1 MNAIVT
7 GARRGIGRAVV
18 KKFIE
23 NGINVWA
30 TTSRMDDFFIEDMR
44 KLESEVSDSQS
55 LGSESVAS
63 SNLGKIIPIELELRS
78 EDSIKA
84 AVKAITSERDEEGNK
99 LPIDILV
106 NNAGIPSGGLMQM
119 TSMDTLRDVMEVN
132 FIGQM
137 SLIQKISKVMMRQKK
152 GAVVNIGS
160 VGGIEA
166 REGYLAYGSSKAA
179 FMWATRCISKELAP
193 YNIRVNAVAPGL
205 VDTDM
210 GDYKADA
217 EQQKI
222 LDSIS
227 MKRKGTPEEIAE
239 VVYFLA
245 TDASSFITGSIINA
259 DGGRL
264 I

>member
-7 GARRGIGRAVV
+7 GARKGIGRAIT
-18 KKFIE
+18 KKLVD

-30 TTSRMDDFFIEDMR
+30 TTSHMDDGFIEDMN
-44 KLESEVSDSQS
+44 S
-55 LGSESVAS
+55 LMGDAWVH
-63 SNLGKIIPIELELRS
+63 PIEMDLRNQ
-78 EDSIKA
+78 DSIKE
-84 AVKAITSERDEEGNK
+84 AVKTMAKDVDKDGNK
-99 LPIDILV
+99 PTFDILV

-119 TSMDTLRDVMEVN
+119 TSMDTLRDVMDVN
-132 FIGQM
+132 FISQI
-137 SLIQKISKVMMRQKK
+137 SLIQIVSKYMMRQKS
-152 GAVVNIGS
+152 GAIVNIGS

-210 GDYKADA
+210 GDYKKDE
-217 EQQKI
+217 EQEKI
-222 LDSIS
+222 LQVIS

>member
-7 GARRGIGRAVV
+7 GARRGIGRAIT
-18 KKFIE
+18 KKLVD

-30 TTSRMDDFFIEDMR
+30 TTSHMDDAFIEDMN
-44 KLESEVSDSQS
+44 S
-55 LGSESVAS
+55 LMGEAWVH
-63 SNLGKIIPIELELRS
+63 PIEMDLRNQ
-78 EDSIKA
+78 DSIKE
-84 AVKAITSERDEEGNK
+84 AVKTMAKDVDKDGNK
-99 LPIDILV
+99 PTFDILV

-119 TSMDTLRDVMEVN
+119 TSMDTLRDVMDVN
-132 FIGQM
+132 FISQIA
-137 SLIQKISKVMMRQKK
+137 LIQMVSKYMMRQKS
-152 GAVVNIGS
+152 GSIVNIGS

-210 GDYKADA
+210 GDYKKDD
-217 EQQKI
+217 EQEKI
-222 LDSIS
+222 LQSIS
-227 MKRKGTPEEIAE
+227 MKRKGSPEEIAE

>member
-7 GARRGIGRAVV
+7 GARRGIGRAIVE
-18 KKFIE
+18 KFIK

-30 TTSRMDDFFIEDMR
+30 CSSHMDDSFIEDM
-44 KLESEVSDSQS
+44 KALESSCEA
-55 LGSESVAS
+55 G
-63 SNLGKIIPIELELRS
+63 GKIIPLELDLRN
-78 EDSIKA
+78 EQSIKD
-84 AVKAITSERDEEGNK
+84 AVKKVYSSKDEEGNRVAV
-99 LPIDILV
+99 DILV
-106 NNAGIPSGGLMQM
+106 NNAGVPSSGLMQM

-137 SLIQKISKVMMRQKK
+137 ALIQGISKIMIRQKS
-152 GAVVNIGS
+152 GSIVNIGS
-160 VGGIEA
+160 GGGIEA

-205 VDTDM
+205 VETDM
-210 GDYKADA
+210 GNVKSEE
-217 EQQKI
+217 EQSKI
-222 LDSIS
+222 LDAIS

-239 VVYFLA
+239 VVYFLS

>member
-7 GARRGIGRAVV
+7 GARRGIGRAIT
-18 KKFIE
+18 KKLVDS
-23 NGINVWA
+23 GINVWA
-30 TTSRMDDFFIEDMR
+30 TTSHMDDAFIEDMN
-44 KLESEVSDSQS
+44 S
-55 LGSESVAS
+55 LMGEAWVH
-63 SNLGKIIPIELELRS
+63 PIEMDLRNQ
-78 EDSIKA
+78 DSIKD
-84 AVKAITSERDEEGNK
+84 AVKTMTKDVDKDGNK
-99 LPIDILV
+99 PTFDILV

-119 TSMDTLRDVMEVN
+119 TSMDTLRDVMDVN
-132 FIGQM
+132 FISQIA
-137 SLIQKISKVMMRQKK
+137 LIQMVSKYMMRQKS
-152 GAVVNIGS
+152 GSIVNIGS

-210 GDYKADA
+210 GDYKKDD
-217 EQQKI
+217 EQEKI
-222 LDSIS
+222 LQAIS

-245 TDASSFITGSIINA
+245 TNVSSFITGSIINA

>member
-7 GARRGIGRAVV
+7 GARRGIGRAIT
-18 KKFIE
+18 KKLVD

-30 TTSRMDDFFIEDMR
+30 TTSHMDDAFIEDMN
-44 KLESEVSDSQS
+44 S
-55 LGSESVAS
+55 LMGEAWVH
-63 SNLGKIIPIELELRS
+63 PIEMDLRNQ
-78 EDSIKA
+78 ESIKE
-84 AVKAITSERDEEGNK
+84 AVKAMAKDVDKDGNK
-99 LPIDILV
+99 PTFDILV

-119 TSMDTLRDVMEVN
+119 TSIDTLRDVMDVN
-132 FIGQM
+132 FISQIA
-137 SLIQKISKVMMRQKK
+137 LIQMVSKYMMRQKS
-152 GAVVNIGS
+152 GSIVNIGS

-210 GDYKADA
+210 GDYKKDD
-217 EQQKI
+217 EQEKI
-222 LDSIS
+222 LQAIS
-227 MKRKGTPEEIAE
+227 MKRKGAPEEIAE

>member
-1 MNAIVT
+1 MNAMVT
-7 GARRGIGRAVV
+7 GARRGIGRAIT
-18 KKFIE
+18 KKFVD

-30 TTSRMDDFFIEDMR
+30 TTSHMDDAFIEDMN
-44 KLESEVSDSQS
+44 S
-55 LGSESVAS
+55 LMGEAWVH
-63 SNLGKIIPIELELRS
+63 PIEMDLRNQ
-78 EDSIKA
+78 ESIKE
-84 AVKAITSERDEEGNK
+84 AVKTMAKDVDKDGNK
-99 LPIDILV
+99 PTFDILV

-119 TSMDTLRDVMEVN
+119 TSMDTLRDVMDVN
-132 FIGQM
+132 FISQIA
-137 SLIQKISKVMMRQKK
+137 LIQMVSKYMMRQKS
-152 GAVVNIGS
+152 GSIVNIGS

-210 GDYKADA
+210 GDYKKDD
-217 EQQKI
+217 EQEKI
-222 LDSIS
+222 LQAIS
-227 MKRKGTPEEIAE
+227 MKRKGMPEEIAE

>member
-7 GARRGIGRAVV
+7 GARRGIGRAIT
-18 KKFIE
+18 KKLVD

-30 TTSRMDDFFIEDMR
+30 TTSHMDDAFIEDMN
-44 KLESEVSDSQS
+44 S
-55 LGSESVAS
+55 LMGEAWVH
-63 SNLGKIIPIELELRS
+63 PIEMDLRNQ
-78 EDSIKA
+78 ESIKE
-84 AVKAITSERDEEGNK
+84 AVKTMAKDVDKDCDKPTF
-99 LPIDILV
+99 DILV

-119 TSMDTLRDVMEVN
+119 TSMDTLRDVMDVN
-132 FIGQM
+132 FISQIA
-137 SLIQKISKVMMRQKK
+137 LIQMVSKYMMRQKS
-152 GAVVNIGS
+152 GSIVNIGS

-210 GDYKADA
+210 GDYKKDD
-217 EQQKI
+217 EQEKI
-222 LDSIS
+222 LQAIS

>member
-7 GARRGIGRAVV
+7 GARRGIGRAIT
-18 KKFIE
+18 KKLVD

-30 TTSRMDDFFIEDMR
+30 ITSHMDDSFIEDMN
-44 KLESEVSDSQS
+44 S
-55 LGSESVAS
+55 LMGEAW
-63 SNLGKIIPIELELRS
+63 IHPIEMDLRNQ
-78 EDSIKA
+78 DSIKE
-84 AVKAITSERDEEGNK
+84 AVKTMAKDVDKDGNK
-99 LPIDILV
+99 PTFDILV

-119 TSMDTLRDVMEVN
+119 TSMDTLRDVMDVN
-132 FIGQM
+132 FISQIA
-137 SLIQKISKVMMRQKK
+137 LIQIVSKYMMRQKS
-152 GAVVNIGS
+152 GSIVNIGS

-210 GDYKADA
+210 GDYKKDV
-217 EQQKI
+217 EQEKI
-222 LDSIS
+222 LHSIS

>member
-7 GARRGIGRAVV
+7 GARRGIGRAIT
-18 KKFIE
+18 KKLVD

-30 TTSRMDDFFIEDMR
+30 TTSHMDDAFIQGMN
-44 KLESEVSDSQS
+44 S
-55 LGSESVAS
+55 LMGEAWVH
-63 SNLGKIIPIELELRS
+63 PIEMDLRNQ
-78 EDSIKA
+78 ESIKE
-84 AVKAITSERDEEGNK
+84 AVKTMAKDVDKDGNK
-99 LPIDILV
+99 PTFDILV

-119 TSMDTLRDVMEVN
+119 TSMDTLREVMDVN
-132 FIGQM
+132 FISQIA
-137 SLIQKISKVMMRQKK
+137 LIQMVSKYMMRQKS
-152 GAVVNIGS
+152 GSIVNIGS

-210 GDYKADA
+210 GDYKKDD
-217 EQQKI
+217 EQEKI
-222 LDSIS
+222 LQSIS
-227 MKRKGTPEEIAE
+227 MKRKGSPEEIAE

-245 TDASSFITGSIINA
+245 TDASSFITGTIINA

>member
-7 GARRGIGRAVV
+7 GARRGIGRAIV
-18 KKFIE
+18 KKFID

-30 TTSRMDDFFIEDMR
+30 TTSHCDDSFVDEMNE
-44 KLESEVSDSQS
+44 LQMTADS
-55 LGSESVAS
+55 G
-63 SNLGKIIPIELELRS
+63 GGIIPVELDLRS
-78 EDSIKA
+78 EDSIKS
-84 AVKAITSERDEEGNK
+84 AVKTISSKKDENGNK
-99 LPIDILV
+99 LSLDILV
-106 NNAGIPSGGLMQM
+106 NNAGVPSGGLMQM

-132 FIGQM
+132 FVGQI
-137 SLIQKISKVMMRQKK
+137 SLIQKISKLMIRESNKEEKVTGR
-152 GAVVNIGS
+152 ARSRSIVNIGS

-205 VDTDM
+205 IDTEM
-210 GDYKADA
+210 GDFKADE

-222 LDSIS
+222 LDAIS
-227 MKRKGTPEEIAE
+227 MKRKGTPEEIAG

-245 TDASSFITGSIINA
+245 TDSSSFITGSIINA